1 MRKLLIVALCLMSC
15 VLAPLPVH
23 ALCLKHAVKQA
34 IRFPLRVV
42 LYPAAGAVIGIGS
55 GLYGACLFTGIYY
68 KLDETFENHEKSTG
82 SRKGDSEHD

>member
-23 ALCLKHAVKQA
+23 ALCLKHAAKQA

-42 LYPAAGAVIGIGS
+42 LYPIVGAVAGGGIG
-55 GLYGACLFTGIYY
+55 LYSACAITGVRY
-68 KLDETFENHEKSTG
+68 KLDETFDKHEKSTR